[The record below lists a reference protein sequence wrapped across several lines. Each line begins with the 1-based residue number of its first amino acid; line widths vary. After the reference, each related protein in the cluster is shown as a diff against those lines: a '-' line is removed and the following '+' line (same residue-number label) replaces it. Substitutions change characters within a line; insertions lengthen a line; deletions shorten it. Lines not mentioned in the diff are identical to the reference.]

1 MKKNL
6 IPIFIAFIC
15 QLANVIWYW
24 NTSNPRTIVIGF
36 NLAVLIWI
44 IYVFYYIWKLNRN
57 Q

>member
-24 NTSNPRTIVIGF
+24 NTSNPKTIIISF

-44 IYVFYYIWKLNRN
+44 IYVFYYIWKINRE
-57 Q
+57 

>member
-24 NTSNPRTIVIGF
+24 NTSNPRSIVIGF
-36 NLAVLIWI
+36 NVIVLIWI
-44 IYVFYYIWKLNRN
+44 TYVFYDMLKMNRKK
-57 Q
+57 

>member
-24 NTSNPRTIVIGF
+24 NTSNPRTIIIGF
-36 NLAVLIWI
+36 NLAVLI
-44 IYVFYYIWKLNRN
+44 
-57 Q
+57 